1 MGDFPDRNHNGPSN
15 IHEQTRK
22 GASGSSVGIPI
33 NAAGAV
39 FRNTRCPGMGLR
51 YRRRRMHEQIIL
63 EVVTDLLRLRVRREI
78 IASAALSD
86 RAVVILRD
94 VGRSYARRRK
104 FRFVDM
110 TKN

>member
-1 MGDFPDRNHNGPSN
+1 MSD
-15 IHEQTRK
+15 Q
-22 GASGSSVGIPI
+22 V
-33 NAAGAV
+33 V
-39 FRNTRCPGMGLR
+39 
-51 YRRRRMHEQIIL
+51 L
-63 EVVTDLLRLRVRREI
+63 EIELALLRLRVGREI
-78 IASAALSD
+78 IATAALAD

>member
-1 MGDFPDRNHNGPSN
+1 
-15 IHEQTRK
+15 
-22 GASGSSVGIPI
+22 
-33 NAAGAV
+33 
-39 FRNTRCPGMGLR
+39 
-51 YRRRRMHEQIIL
+51 MHEQIIL